1 MRVLV
6 HSSGLGPQQWR
17 RLMAVDAERDYRAL
31 ALSGYGETPFDPSLS
46 AVQQDVAVVV
56 AALQQEP
63 PKSVHLVGHSYGGLI
78 ALLAALE
85 SDRVSQLTLIE
96 PLLIDFLSD
105 KSRDE
110 MEHLIHEFAK
120 ANQAGVPEQAVKG
133 LVEFWNGQGAWDHLS
148 EVVKSALIGVAPKI
162 RAEVTDAP
170 RALDREAI
178 SKLGV
183 PATIVLSEGA
193 IDAAV
198 EMGQAAAKLLKAK
211 IERVPG
217 GHMAPITH
225 ARECASVLSLI
236 R

>member
-17 RLMAVDAERDYRAL
+17 RLMAVDAEQDYRAL
-31 ALSGYGETPFDPSLS
+31 ALSGYGESPFDASLS
-46 AVQQDVAVVV
+46 AVQQDIAVVI

-63 PKSVHLVGHSYGGLI
+63 AKSVHLVGHSYGGLI

-105 KSRDE
+105 KSREE
-110 MEHLIHEFAK
+110 MEGLIHEFAR

-148 EVVKSALIGVAPKI
+148 DAVKNVLIKVAPKI

-170 RALDREAI
+170 LALDREAI
-178 SKLGV
+178 SKLGL
-183 PATIVLSEGA
+183 PAKIILSEGA

-198 EMGQAAAKLLKAK
+198 EMGQAAAKLLSAK
-211 IERVPG
+211 IVHVPG

-225 ARECASVLSLI
+225 AQECARVLKG
-236 R
+236 

>member
-17 RLMAVDAERDYRAL
+17 RLMALDASQIYHAIS
-31 ALSGYGETPFDPSLS
+31 LSGYGETPFDASLS
-46 AVQQDVAVVV
+46 AVQQDVAVVI

-63 PKSVHLVGHSYGGLI
+63 LKSVHLVGHSYGGLI

-105 KSRDE
+105 KARYE

-120 ANQAGVPEQAVKG
+120 ADQAGVPEQAVKG

-170 RALDREAI
+170 RALDRDVI

-183 PATIVLSEGA
+183 PATIILSEGA
-193 IDAAV
+193 IDAAA
-198 EMGQAAAKLLKAK
+198 EMGQAAAKLLSAK
-211 IERVPG
+211 IIRVPG

-225 ARECASVLSLI
+225 AKECALVLNG
-236 R
+236 

>member
-31 ALSGYGETPFDPSLS
+31 ALSGYGETPFDPSHS
-46 AVQQDVAVVV
+46 AVQQDVAIVV

-63 PKSVHLVGHSYGGLI
+63 INSVHLVGHSYGGLI

-85 SDRVSQLTLIE
+85 SDCVSQLTLIE

-105 KSRDE
+105 KARDE

-120 ANQAGVPEQAVKG
+120 ADQAGVPEQAVKG

-170 RALDREAI
+170 LALDREAI
-178 SKLGV
+178 SKLGL
-183 PATIVLSEGA
+183 PATIILSEGA

-198 EMGQAAAKLLKAK
+198 EMGQAVARLLSGK
-211 IERVPG
+211 IVRVPG

-225 ARECASVLSLI
+225 AQDCAHVLNA
-236 R
+236 